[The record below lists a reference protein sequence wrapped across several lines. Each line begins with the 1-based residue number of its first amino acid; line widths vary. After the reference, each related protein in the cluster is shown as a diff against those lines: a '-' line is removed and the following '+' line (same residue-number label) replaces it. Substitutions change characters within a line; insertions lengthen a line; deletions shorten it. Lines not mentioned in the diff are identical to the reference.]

1 MRYSIFLK
9 EMDSCPFCNLDKK
22 EIIKQNKSAR
32 VILAKAPYHKDH
44 LLVVPKRHVLTI
56 SELKNSEWEDITKL
70 VFWAGKKLEKKHH
83 NLSILYRE
91 GKKKEVGKSIDH
103 FHVNLIPDE
112 KIGSIKVNQKDR
124 EFLSEKKYMKRTKEF
139 KDNVQKKKI

>member
-1 MRYSIFLK
+1 MMYDDYLK
-9 EMDSCPFCNLDKK
+9 TLDKCPFCNLKK
-22 EIIKQNKSAR
+22 QEIVRENKFAR

-44 LLVVPKRHVLTI
+44 LLVVPKRHVIKI
-56 SELKNSEWEDITKL
+56 SQLKNNELEEISSL

-91 GKKKEVGKSIDH
+91 GNKKKIGKSIDH

-112 KIGSIKVNQKDR
+112 MIGSIEVNKNGRKV
-124 EFLSEKKYMKRTKEF
+124 LSEKEYIKRTKELNF
-139 KDNVQKKKI
+139 K